1 MKIIFAM
8 LLIAIVNADKVQQS
22 IVVDTDNGGELSDID
37 ILRVNMYLE
46 GMRGFWTGF
55 VRSFYFD
62 SRKEV
67 SGRCFSNNLATDL
80 LFVINFIEGNES
92 VMQVVHFVTT
102 MARILNDNLNYC
114 GYAEAIKDIETY
126 CTHGFCTPHDLVRN
140 ASNNLF
146 SLLGDLQGIADA
158 MRQFPV
164 QNKEDGYLACY
175 QVGSDVGQFVR
186 IIFNFYAV

>member
-1 MKIIFAM
+1 M
-8 LLIAIVNADKVQQS
+8 QQS
-22 IVVDTDNGGELSDID
+22 IIVDPNNGGELSDRD
-37 ILRVNMYLE
+37 IHRVNMYLE

-55 VRSFYFD
+55 VRSFYYD

-67 SGRCFSNNLATDL
+67 SGRCFSNDLSTDL

-92 VMQVVHFVTT
+92 VMQVVRFVTT

-114 GYAEAIKDIETY
+114 GYAEAIKDIESY
-126 CTHGFCTPHDLVRN
+126 CAYGFCTPHDLVKN

-146 SLLGDLQGIADA
+146 KLLGDLQGIADA

-175 QVGSDVGQFVR
+175 QIGGDVGQFVR